1 MEVFFCGNIPFY
13 SYVYHLFTYLQS
25 PWILNGVSRA
35 NGGIYSKSY
44 ELSNTTTPWA
54 DSEINKSKKQK
65 QSKTK
70 AVTSVTHVRY
80 IYISRYRHAP
90 FALHQ
95 IGQNYSKFESQ
106 EISTRRTKTF
116 TVEVLLPNLTL

>member
-54 DSEINKSKKQK
+54 ASEINKSKKQK

-80 IYISRYRHAP
+80 IYIFLAIGMHRSHFTKPIRIIQNLKVKKYPLGGLKRSLLK
-90 FALHQ
+90 FCFQ
-95 IGQNYSKFESQ
+95 I
-106 EISTRRTKTF
+106 
-116 TVEVLLPNLTL
+116 